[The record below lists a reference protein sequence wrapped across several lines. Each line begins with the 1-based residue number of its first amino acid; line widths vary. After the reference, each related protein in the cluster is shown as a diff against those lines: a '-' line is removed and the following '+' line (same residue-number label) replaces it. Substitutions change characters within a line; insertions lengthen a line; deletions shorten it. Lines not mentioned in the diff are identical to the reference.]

1 MRAPWTCVLVM
12 FVGVFPAAAQPGGQA
27 GTPPGAT
34 VGQGRLGEAQEQ
46 AKPSH
51 ITELFHLEAR
61 VVCPVLVQA
70 PADVT
75 SRRAPLLVMLHGR
88 GGTIA
93 GMAALWNALDDPKP
107 ILVLPE
113 APYSVVA
120 GSEKQ
125 PALGGSW
132 VYATRDRKQ
141 WERADGFVA
150 QYVIETARAMCA
162 RHNCSGVYVMGHSQG
177 VAYAYRAALTDPDL
191 VKGVIAMAG
200 SLDEKLIPD
209 EMLAKA
215 AGKVRVFIA
224 HGRRDEAASLD
235 FSRKAREVL
244 QSRGYDVVYKE
255 FDGGHEIN
263 LQIVRDAQAWMRK

>member
-107 ILVLPE
+107 IL
-113 APYSVVA
+113 
-120 GSEKQ
+120 
-125 PALGGSW
+125 
-132 VYATRDRKQ
+132 
-141 WERADGFVA
+141 DGFVA

-224 HGRRDEAASLD
+224 HGRRDEAVSLD